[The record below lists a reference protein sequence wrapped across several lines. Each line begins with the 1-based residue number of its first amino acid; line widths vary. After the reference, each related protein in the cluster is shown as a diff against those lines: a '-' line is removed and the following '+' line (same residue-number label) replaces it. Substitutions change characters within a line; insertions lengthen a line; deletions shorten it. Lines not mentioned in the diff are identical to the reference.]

1 MLTGNMHAQRF
12 GMPDYIRRLRAQG
25 QPVVQS
31 EPLPEMGAPP
41 MAAPAPPPHQTNA
54 APIGIMPQ
62 GAQHTGGKPKF
73 DMGLFNQSFEKPKK
87 NWADHLGIIGGYLM
101 DLDGSFGAGNADRFE
116 RMYDERVGEARSEF
130 DTKRQQ
136 QLMMAAAQGDMNA
149 MFMLDPS
156 LALGEKR
163 DRRNFGYQQGRD
175 AKADDQ
181 FERMWLRDE
190 GRYETEREFRE
201 RVQNFTESNADRNF
215 NLESNLGY
223 GRLEVDKE
231 RNRITAAENTPQT
244 GGIAPALS
252 GLPAGVQSA
261 IVTKELTGLD
271 TSEEAV
277 GKARNAA
284 NIARS
289 FMADA
294 EGYGSLGGGP
304 LADIGQAASQKTAQ
318 LKGHTARMIPMMR
331 SPGEGEM
338 TDSDAKRYELSVVSI
353 NKGRAA
359 NQSVVDDLERFEA
372 NEVARDKFLREW
384 QAQNGYGS
392 VSQAKLI
399 WQQYAD
405 AEPIFD
411 PESGKPRE
419 RKDIYSW
426 MGGASQTPQA
436 TGAPAP
442 TSKQEYDALP
452 SGAVFQAPDGSMRR
466 KP

>member
-1 MLTGNMHAQRF
+1 MSIFQSFQTGLAMGQQQRKERDRDTARKSAADAF
-12 GMPDYIRRLRAQG
+12 KAGNYEMAPTALMEVGDFEAADAYTRAGDRATAEQRRKTYGETFKTGGWTGLGEMAAGQGDFETAGYAQG
-25 QPVVQS
+25 QARAKTLQDWQDHDRKITVQKQGV
-31 EPLPEMGAPP
+31 EFLG
-41 MAAPAPPPHQTNA
+41 NA
-54 APIGIMPQ
+54 AKQLISVPEPDRLTKAMEYIEQSAFAG
-62 GAQHTGGKPKF
+62 
-73 DMGLFNQSFEKPKK
+73 NQQ
-87 NWADHLGIIGGYLM
+87 IIGAIQQAAADGRITDEELEKFQGWTLTYAQELEGQRWQKSFDQNVIDSQRNY
-101 DLDGSFGAGNADRFE
+101 DLGLGNLSVS
-116 RMYDERVGEARSEF
+116 RMNAETSRMGVNNDAEARRAE
-130 DTKRQQ
+130 
-136 QLMMAAAQGDMNA
+136 AAQ
-149 MFMLDPS
+149 
-156 LALGEKR
+156 
-163 DRRNFGYQQGRD
+163 
-175 AKADDQ
+175 
-181 FERMWLRDE
+181 
-190 GRYETEREFRE
+190 
-201 RVQNFTESNADRNF
+201 
-215 NLESNLGY
+215 
-223 GRLEVDKE
+223 
-231 RNRITAAENTPQT
+231 QT

-338 TDSDAKRYELSVVSI
+338 TDSDARRYELSVVSI

-411 PESGKPRE
+411 PETGKPRQ
-419 RKDIYSW
+419 RRTIYDYLS
-426 MGGASQTPQA
+426 GDTQGATNDLTAMS
-436 TGAPAP
+436 
-442 TSKQEYDALP
+442 DAEIKAAL
-452 SGAVFQAPDGSMRR
+452 GIQ
-466 KP
+466 